1 MQIKEYWNVL
11 RKRWWLI
18 ALVAMSAAV
27 AAYGISKVQTPLF
40 RSQATFQVLFNRL
53 DTGGNM
59 FVSNLLNSYV
69 GLVYQP
75 DQMQAISDQLGL
87 DIQSGEA
94 LMEYV
99 RVQPQPDTMRIV
111 VEVDYFDPG
120 ESRRIADAV
129 GGVLNARIVEANRNL
144 EGEDRVF
151 LQLAQRAREGTF
163 AKPQTKINVLAG
175 GLLGAVLGLLL
186 VFLLEYLDDTLKS
199 ADDVERFA
207 GLTTIGLIPGSHA
220 AGSRRGPARPAVASG
235 MVARSSLPGGASSAH
250 DRD

>member
-27 AAYGISKVQTPLF
+27 AAYGVSKVQTPLF

-87 DIQSGEA
+87 DVQSGEA

-111 VEVDYFDPG
+111 VEVDYFDPS

-151 LQLAQRAREGTF
+151 LQLSRQAADQNQRPGRWPARRRTG
-163 AKPQTKINVLAG
+163 I
-175 GLLGAVLGLLL
+175 
-186 VFLLEYLDDTLKS
+186 
-199 ADDVERFA
+199 
-207 GLTTIGLIPGSHA
+207 A
-220 AGSRRGPARPAVASG
+220 AGFLA
-235 MVARSSLPGGASSAH
+235 
-250 DRD
+250 